1 MVSYFYAD
9 ILQTL
14 KSVLYSQ
21 SVLYSHNLTRSFLDW
36 TPILYSKRFSILGDV
51 VSQIM
56 KPLVIWGHELIF
68 PNWPQ
73 VLTARSGVLSENI
86 HYRQMILR
94 STMLFKGYSLWIV
107 ISADTPYLVRQK
119 GSISGN
125 LSSIQKWFTSL
136 SLSLTTK
143 SAVHWPIVKKL
154 VFSTNAQLL

>member
-1 MVSYFYAD
+1 MIYKVYLYRWYIKPFFVYGQTVHSWTPDRDLIKHCSILFNAD
-9 ILQTL
+9 IFQL

-68 PNWPQ
+68 QNWPQ
-73 VLTARSGVLSENI
+73 VLTARSGVLSKNI

-94 STMLFKGYSLWIV
+94 STMLFKCYSLWIV
-107 ISADTPYLVRQK
+107 ISADTSYLVR
-119 GSISGN
+119 
-125 LSSIQKWFTSL
+125 
-136 SLSLTTK
+136 
-143 SAVHWPIVKKL
+143 
-154 VFSTNAQLL
+154 